1 MSEPVDTLIL
11 DEHLP
16 LLGIAAWSGTGKT
29 TLLEALL
36 PRLSERGLRVAVVKH
51 AHHTF
56 DVDQPGKDSHR
67 LRQAGASP
75 MLVASRERLALMME
89 TPNQEEADLQALLA
103 MVATQRPDLVLVEGF
118 KAWPL
123 PKLEL
128 HRPALGKSLRVNEDP
143 WVRAVATDAPLA
155 LPDGVEQLDLN
166 DLPALTE
173 WIAAWPA
180 RWPAEREPRT
190 LGEVTPT

>member
-11 DEHLP
+11 DEYLP

-56 DVDQPGKDSHR
+56 DVDQLGKDSHR

-155 LPDGVEQLDLN
+155 LPDGVERLDLN

>member
-1 MSEPVDTLIL
+1 MKAPVDDLL
-11 DEHLP
+11 LEKHLP

-36 PRLSERGLRVAVVKH
+36 PRLRERGLRVAVIKH

-67 LRQAGASP
+67 LRQAGASS
-75 MLVASRERLALMME
+75 MLVASRTRLALMME
-89 TPNQEEADLQALLA
+89 TPDQAEADLSALLA
-103 MVATQRPDLVLVEGF
+103 MVAPQRPDLVLVEGF

-128 HRPALGKSLRVNEDP
+128 HRPALGKPLRVAEDP
-143 WVRAVATDAPLA
+143 WVRAVATDAPLS
-155 LPDGVEQLDLN
+155 LPDGVERLDLN
-166 DLPALTE
+166 DLQALSD

-180 RWPAEREPRT
+180 RWPNQRHPRPV
-190 LGEVTPT
+190 GEGVRS

>member
-1 MSEPVDTLIL
+1 MSESVPTALPL
-11 DEHLP
+11 DPHLP

-36 PRLSERGLRVAVVKH
+36 PLLRARGLRVAVIKH

-67 LRQAGASP
+67 LRQAGATP

-89 TPNQEEADLQALLA
+89 APGQEEADLAGLVAL
-103 MVATQRPDLVLVEGF
+103 VRTQRPDLVLVEGF

-128 HRPALGKSLRVNEDP
+128 HRPALGKPLRVAEDP
-143 WVRAVATDAPLA
+143 WVRAVASDAPLA
-155 LPDGVEQLDLN
+155 LPEGVEALDLN
-166 DLPALTE
+166 DREALAD

-180 RWPAEREPRT
+180 RWADERCPRAEEA
-190 LGEVTPT
+190 TP